1 MDMTGAN
8 AGLTIGES
16 KGRAE
21 QATTTLLAVLE
32 AKFGSVPTEVI
43 TAVHIGYADP
53 AKLQAWTTL
62 AAKAATLDEFRATAG
77 L

>member
-8 AGLTIGES
+8 AWLTIGES

-32 AKFGSVPTEVI
+32 AKFGSVPIEVI

-53 AKLQAWTTL
+53 AKLQTWTTQ
-62 AAKAATLDEFRATAG
+62 AATAATLAEFRAAAG